1 MATGMEMLLGKML
14 GGLNPQAI
22 QEQVQ
27 TAATHAQA
35 VIADFKAQMTRIEAN
50 QQVLYQLLLKA
61 GLIEPVESLRDIN
74 SAVTPRLEENFD
86 GNGKPN

>member
-27 TAATHAQA
+27 TAANHAQA
-35 VIADFKAQMTRIEAN
+35 VIAEFKQQMNRIEAN
-50 QQVLYQLLLKA
+50 QQILYKLLLNA
-61 GLIEPVESLRDIN
+61 GLIESVESLQETPIAKLEDN
-74 SAVTPRLEENFD
+74 SD
-86 GNGKPN
+86 GRPN